1 MAGRSR
7 ESCQR
12 TARGFGA
19 LFWCLL
25 WAMAG
30 AAYAGVTA
38 EKSADALFW
47 ALVGYWPLGAWAL
60 RRLGRDEA
68 FGDHRGLLR
77 TVAVL
82 AVTTAGR
89 SPMAGWWRLYPKNA
103 FFAGNTALYAGA
115 GLLLLFATVRL
126 VAAYGA
132 GAGDRG
138 LKIEADAATT
148 ALAFTLALCAAALWW
163 LMRDLPDRSVPALM
177 RHYLQIHAASRFCV
191 TALVFGL
198 VAYPVRL
205 ARQAA
210 LAEAAGAGGAEA

>member
-7 ESCQR
+7 ESCRR

-30 AAYAGVTA
+30 AAYADATA
-38 EKSADALFW
+38 AKPAAALFL
-47 ALVGYWPLGAWAL
+47 ALAGYWPLGAWAL

-68 FGDHRGLLR
+68 FAGHRGLLR
-77 TVAVL
+77 TVAAL
-82 AVTTAGR
+82 AVTTAGL
-89 SPMAGWWRLYPKNA
+89 SPMAVWWRLYPTNA
-103 FFAGNTALYAGA
+103 FFACNTALYAGS

-132 GAGDRG
+132 GGDDRG
-138 LKIEADAATT
+138 LKGEADAATT
-148 ALAFTLALCAAALWW
+148 ALAFTLALCAAALWC
-163 LMRDLPDRSVPALM
+163 LMRDLPDRSVAALM
-177 RHYLQIHAASRFCV
+177 RHYLQIHVASRFCV

-210 LAEAAGAGGAEA
+210 QVAADEAEA